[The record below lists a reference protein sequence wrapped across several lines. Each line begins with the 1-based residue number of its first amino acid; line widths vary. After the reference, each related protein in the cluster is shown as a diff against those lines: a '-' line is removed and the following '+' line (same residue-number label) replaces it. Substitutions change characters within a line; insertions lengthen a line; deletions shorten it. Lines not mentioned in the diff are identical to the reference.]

1 MRPTGNLLFTSPI
14 DALGGNPLFK
24 GTSDLAGALVKGES
38 SRVNRGKE
46 VKRLATYLSQVLV
59 YDDPR
64 RSRPLSDTLRDQVF
78 EAVRNRLREV
88 PVDEEAIED
97 WLRRMQNAI
106 ELDAV
111 SRAAPSPLNAEQ
123 LFYEVVDLTQT
134 AAEQFIITSQPAELV
149 TSLRAR
155 TLNEILLN
163 RLGLDQ
169 LAEGGSPGA
178 PRAKYVFNFP
188 TASVG
193 KRFWRSLTRGV
204 ARQVPEG
211 AAAVDQEKV
220 RAALQNLVDS
230 KHLVV
235 QEIPAYMCACPTVVF
250 EPDENRA
257 IGFNLYYHSYLGDQP
272 LVSIAKLDRNS
283 LEFWR
288 NNFHLVIIEEHVQ
301 VTPIAIPA
309 LE

>member
-1 MRPTGNLLFTSPI
+1 MRPTGNLLFASPI
-14 DALGGNPLFK
+14 DALAGNPLFK
-24 GTSDLAGALVKGES
+24 GTSALAAALIKGGS
-38 SRVNRGKE
+38 ARGSHGKD

-59 YDDPR
+59 YEDPR
-64 RSRPLSDTLRDQVF
+64 RSRPLSDTLRDQVL
-78 EAVRNRLREV
+78 EAVQGRLREI
-88 PVDEEAIED
+88 PLEDEAVED
-97 WLRRMQNAI
+97 WLRRMRNAM

-123 LFYEVVDLTQT
+123 LFYEVVDLAQT
-134 AAEQFIITSQPAELV
+134 AAEQFIITTQPAELV

-169 LAEGGSPGA
+169 LAEEGSAGV

-188 TASVG
+188 SESVG

-204 ARQVPEG
+204 ARQTPEG
-211 AAAVDQEKV
+211 IAGVDQEKV
-220 RAALQNLVDS
+220 RAALQRLVDS

-257 IGFNLYYHSYLGDQP
+257 VGFNLYYHSYLGDQP
-272 LVSIAKLDRNS
+272 LVSLAKMDRGS

-288 NNFHLVIIEEHVQ
+288 NNFFLVIIEEHVK